1 MNGLTPAVD
10 YLKDGTNRAVN
21 TKNAILFM
29 VEANETI
36 NKKIKEIEQ
45 KAMEE
50 VTKVE
55 PSKFHFDINE
65 VPRIV
70 LQDKEKDER

>member
-1 MNGLTPAVD
+1 MIYVF
-10 YLKDGTNRAVN
+10 VVQI
-21 TKNAILFM
+21 KNIRSVA
-29 VEANETI
+29 EQE

-50 VTKVE
+50 VTKIE

-70 LQDKEKDER
+70 LQNKEKDER

>member
-1 MNGLTPAVD
+1 MSGLSPAID
-10 YLKDGTNRAVN
+10 YLKDGTNRAIN

-36 NKKIKEIEQ
+36 NRKIKEIS
-45 KAMEE
+45 KNAMEE
-50 VTKVE
+50 VTNIE
-55 PSKFHFDINE
+55 PSEFHFDINE